1 MWSKFYCAYHP
12 VQPSGSC
19 GLVTDGPSALK
30 HHSVQRPY
38 FAGASPPA
46 HFRSLCSNDFA
57 VLFTDTVPTRSV
69 NKPDTSRS
77 QLLLEQHCNHQPRVC
92 LASSPLLGC
101 RSDPDSCRY
110 CLVIA
115 QCCTTQSSK
124 LGCTVHNTSKMNG
137 TRTSIPVVAH

>member
-69 NKPDTSRS
+69 NEPDTSRS
-77 QLLLEQHCNHQPRVC
+77 QLLLEQRNTVIINRV
-92 LASSPLLGC
+92 SVSPLRLFLAVG
-101 RSDPDSCRY
+101 PTPI
-110 CLVIA
+110 LVD
-115 QCCTTQSSK
+115 
-124 LGCTVHNTSKMNG
+124 TVS
-137 TRTSIPVVAH
+137 